1 MIKINKTDSLIDILS
16 KVKSSKDFNVILD
29 FPFWHPILH
38 NYLWLKIIKN
48 KVWSK
53 TLIIITNDLSSKKI
67 WKSLWIKYSIVKD
80 EKFIEKETLLK
91 HNFTFFEYLK
101 FEINKYKKY
110 LRKLIF
116 KNKKID
122 ENVNIREKQTWISF
136 FLLGLFLSSLMLV
149 FIFYF
154 AVNKSYIYITP
165 EITVKTRW
173 KNIIF
178 REKSSDS
185 IMEEEDNVI
194 WVQKISK
201 SINIEEKFQ
210 TTWIREDSVNKASW
224 EVIFFNKTSESQ
236 DLIAKTRLQ
245 TSDWILYEIDS
256 PISIPSAS
264 IDSNWDLVPWELKT
278 KIYAKIYDINWIF
291 IWEKWNIWTW
301 ITLQIPWLE
310 KELSSQVYAITN
322 TDIKWWWNKQS
333 KFLSKDDL
341 ISSEKI
347 LESKLRDS
355 AIKEI
360 KNEVKNRNKDNNIV
374 FELLDIKDGIKY
386 WVPEINRVWNLN
398 IGDKIENFTLSWSI
412 KVEAYIYNKESLI
425 NKMSWIINESILSDV
440 EKISAINE
448 KSLRISNLMYA
459 TDNPFEI
466 KATVEIDV
474 FVLHVFSNDGD
485 DYYLEK
491 LKNSILWMDKDEA
504 EKILLNDK
512 QISDVKIDIKPFFI
526 KKLPN
531 FPNNIIF
538 KVEE

>member
-16 KVKSSKDFNVILD
+16 KIKNSKDFNVILD

-38 NYLWLKIIKN
+38 NYLWLKIIKS
-48 KVWSK
+48 KVWTK

-101 FEINKYKKY
+101 FEVNKYKKY
-110 LRKLIF
+110 LKKIIF
-116 KNKKID
+116 KNKKTTEVKSIK
-122 ENVNIREKQTWISF
+122 EKHTTWISF
-136 FLLGLFLSSLMLV
+136 FLLWLFLSSLMLV

-178 REKSSDS
+178 REKQQDS
-185 IMEEEDNVI
+185 IMEEDNVI
-194 WVQKISK
+194 WVQKVSK
-201 SINIEEKFQ
+201 SVNLEEKFQ
-210 TTWIREDSVNKASW
+210 TTWIKEDSINKASW

-236 DLIAKTRLQ
+236 DLVVKTRLQ
-245 TSDWILYEIDS
+245 TSDWILYEIDNS
-256 PISIPSAS
+256 ISIPSATTS
-264 IDSNWDLVPWELKT
+264 TNWDLIPWELKT

-310 KELSSQVYAITN
+310 KELNSQVYAVTD
-322 TDIKWWWNKQS
+322 TDIKWWWNKQT
-333 KFLSKDDL
+333 KFLSKNDL

-347 LESKLRDS
+347 LESKLRDN
-355 AIKEI
+355 ALKEI
-360 KNEVKNRNKDNNIV
+360 KNEIKNKNKDNNVV

-386 WVPEINRVWNLN
+386 WNPEIKRIWNLN
-398 IGDKIENFTLSWSI
+398 IGDKIESFTLSWNI

-440 EKISAINE
+440 EKISAIND
-448 KSLRISNLMYA
+448 KSLRISNLIYKI
-459 TDNPFEI
+459 DDPFEV

-474 FVLHVFSNDGD
+474 FVLHVFSKDWD

-491 LKNSILWMDKDEA
+491 LKNSILWLDKEEA

-526 KKLPN
+526 KNLPN